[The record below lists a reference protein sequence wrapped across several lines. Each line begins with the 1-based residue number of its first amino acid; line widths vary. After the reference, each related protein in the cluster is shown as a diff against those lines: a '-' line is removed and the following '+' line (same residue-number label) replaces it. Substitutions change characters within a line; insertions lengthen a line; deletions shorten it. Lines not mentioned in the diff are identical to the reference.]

1 MIRVL
6 IVEDSAVQRQFL
18 KFILEDAGTFEVIG
32 MANDG
37 EEGVAQTERLHPD
50 IVLMDCHMPKLDGI
64 GATRQ
69 IMERCPT
76 PIVITSA
83 TAAGSDTQESF
94 DAIKSGA
101 LAIVNKPPA
110 ITSPDFDRLAGEL
123 TRTLTLMS
131 EVKVVRRWAARGERA
146 VARRSQTPAAP
157 SRARTAAQPH
167 GEVRVIAIV
176 GSTGAPTAIGE
187 ILGGIA
193 SPATPPVL
201 IVQHIADGFVDGFAV
216 WLAARTGMAVQLA
229 QHDIVAQPGCAYL
242 APDGRQ
248 MTIDAKRR
256 IRLDTGAALED
267 GFRPSGTVLLRSV
280 ANSFGAH
287 AIGIVLT
294 GMGRDGV
301 AGLIDLHYAG
311 AITVAQDEESSV
323 VFGMPREAIAA
334 GAAAHVLPPEGIVQ
348 LIKSYV
354 PDPLPR
360 T

>member
-1 MIRVL
+1 MIRVV

-18 KFILEDAGTFEVIG
+18 KFILEDAGTFEVVG
-32 MANDG
+32 TANDG
-37 EEGVAQTERLHPD
+37 EEGVAMTEQLRPD
-50 IVLMDCHMPKLDGI
+50 IVLMDCQMPKLDGI

-83 TAAGSDTQESF
+83 TQSGGETQITF

-101 LAIVNKPPA
+101 LAVVNKPPA
-110 ITSPDFDRLAGEL
+110 ITSPDFDRVAGEL

-131 EVKVVRRWAARGERA
+131 EVKVVRRWAARAERGAGAQRSRPGAPVHA
-146 VARRSQTPAAP
+146 VTSPRSDL
-157 SRARTAAQPH
+157 RA
-167 GEVRVIAIV
+167 IAIV
-176 GSTGAPTAIGE
+176 GSTGAPTVVAE

-201 IVQHIADGFVDGFAV
+201 VVQHIASGFVDGFAV

-229 QHDIVAQPGCAYL
+229 QHDIIAQPGCVYL
-242 APDGRQ
+242 APDGSQ
-248 MTIDAKRR
+248 MTIGAKGRIKLAADA
-256 IRLDTGAALED
+256 DLED
-267 GFRPSGTVLLRSV
+267 GFRPSGSVLLRSV
-280 ANSFGAH
+280 ARSFGAH

-301 AGLIDLHYAG
+301 AGLIEMHRAG

-334 GAAAHVLPPEGIVQ
+334 GAAAHVLPPEGIAQ

-354 PDPLPR
+354 VDPLPR

>member
-18 KFILEDAGTFEVIG
+18 KFILEDAGTFEVVG

-37 EEGVAQTERLHPD
+37 EEGVAMTEQLRPD

-83 TAAGSDTQESF
+83 SPSAGETQISF

-101 LAIVNKPPA
+101 LAVANKPPA
-110 ITSPDFDRLAGEL
+110 ITSPDFDRIAGEL
-123 TRTLTLMS
+123 TRTLALMS
-131 EVKVVRRWAARGERA
+131 EVKVVRRWAARPRA
-146 VARRSQTPAAP
+146 ATRV
-157 SRARTAAQPH
+157 TAANAPQPA
-167 GEVRVIAIV
+167 GDVRAIAIV
-176 GSTGAPTAIGE
+176 GSTGAPTAIAE
-187 ILGGIA
+187 ILSGIA
-193 SPATPPVL
+193 APSTPPVL
-201 IVQHIADGFVDGFAV
+201 IVQHIADGFIDGFAV
-216 WLAARTGMAVQLA
+216 WLAARTGMAVGLA
-229 QHDIVAQPGCAYL
+229 QHDAVAQPGCAYL
-242 APDGRQ
+242 APDGSQ
-248 MTIDAKRR
+248 MTIDAKGR
-256 IRLDTGAALED
+256 IRLAADTALED

-280 ANSFGAH
+280 AQSFGSH

-301 AGLIDLHYAG
+301 AGLVELQRAG
-311 AITVAQDEESSV
+311 GITIAQDEESSV

-334 GAAAHVLPPEGIVQ
+334 GAASHVLPPEGIVQ
-348 LIKSYV
+348 LIKSCV